1 MKGMEKIY
9 LAIAL
14 VLGVSQ
20 IFGVLASRMGLPK
33 IVGELLVGV
42 VLGPS
47 LLNIVQPG
55 EFLHIFSEIGVL
67 LLMFIAGMET
77 DFKKLKANL
86 KPSII
91 VALFGVIIPLVAFL
105 LFGKYLHMETMES
118 FFVGI
123 IFSATSVSITV
134 KIFMDSDILQTKV
147 AAIVLGAA
155 VIDDI
160 LAVLLISAYKSVD
173 QLATANIFFM
183 LWDLLLSKILFFIML
198 YLFYKFALPW
208 IKRYTEKWT
217 WSFLPVTITLI
228 ICFFWGYFAELMG
241 LSAVLGS
248 FFFGLML
255 AISGTKQRVEKEID
269 LIANSIFIP
278 LFLTSIGAAI
288 TLGDIWG
295 NVGPIAL
302 GTLLA
307 IITKLGSCYIA
318 ARASKLSRP
327 DSFLIGS
334 GMMSRGEM
342 ALVTLN
348 IGISL
353 HFIGEDYYSIFV
365 AIIVMTTILSPLF
378 IKLALPKSSH

>member
-1 MKGMEKIY
+1 MEKIY

-183 LWDLLLSKILFFIML
+183 LWDLLL
-198 YLFYKFALPW
+198 
-208 IKRYTEKWT
+208 
-217 WSFLPVTITLI
+217 
-228 ICFFWGYFAELMG
+228 
-241 LSAVLGS
+241 
-248 FFFGLML
+248 
-255 AISGTKQRVEKEID
+255 
-269 LIANSIFIP
+269 
-278 LFLTSIGAAI
+278 
-288 TLGDIWG
+288 
-295 NVGPIAL
+295 
-302 GTLLA
+302 
-307 IITKLGSCYIA
+307 
-318 ARASKLSRP
+318 
-327 DSFLIGS
+327 
-334 GMMSRGEM
+334 
-342 ALVTLN
+342 
-348 IGISL
+348 
-353 HFIGEDYYSIFV
+353 
-365 AIIVMTTILSPLF
+365 
-378 IKLALPKSSH
+378 